1 MKKED
6 RVITKIKIED
16 IVFDTV
22 QPRQNWNGSQDKLD
36 ALSKDIG
43 ENGLLYPIIASPFYI
58 NEDLSLIHI

>member
-43 ENGLLYPIIASPFYI
+43 ENGFLYQ
-58 NEDLSLIHI
+58 